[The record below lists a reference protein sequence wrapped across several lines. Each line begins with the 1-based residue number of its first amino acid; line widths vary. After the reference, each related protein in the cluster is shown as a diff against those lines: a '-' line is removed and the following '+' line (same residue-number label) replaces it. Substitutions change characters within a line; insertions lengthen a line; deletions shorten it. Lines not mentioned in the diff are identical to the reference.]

1 MRNHT
6 AMVANKSLLE
16 EISQQRPFRSHS
28 QEAVLALMRTADLY
42 RRYFTAVVGV
52 KQLTL
57 QQYNVL
63 RILRG
68 AGEEGLPTLT
78 IGSRMVEKT
87 PGITRLIDRLEAKGL
102 VERWR
107 CPKDRR
113 RVWCRISTTGLDTL
127 SQLDPAMEQA
137 DDDSMTMLS
146 VAEQRQLIEVLEKI
160 RSGLG

>member
-1 MRNHT
+1 
-6 AMVANKSLLE
+6 MVAKKSLLE
-16 EISQQRPFRSHS
+16 EIGQQRPFRSDS
-28 QEAVLALMRTADLY
+28 QEAVLALMHTADLY

-52 KQLTL
+52 QQLTL

-78 IGSRMVEKT
+78 IGNRMVEKT
-87 PGITRLIDRLEAKGL
+87 PGITRLIDRLEAKEL

-113 RVWCRISTTGLDTL
+113 RVWCRISRSGLATL
-127 SQLDPAMEQA
+127 SQLDPAVNQA

-146 VAEQRQLIEVLEKI
+146 VAEQRQLIEVLERI